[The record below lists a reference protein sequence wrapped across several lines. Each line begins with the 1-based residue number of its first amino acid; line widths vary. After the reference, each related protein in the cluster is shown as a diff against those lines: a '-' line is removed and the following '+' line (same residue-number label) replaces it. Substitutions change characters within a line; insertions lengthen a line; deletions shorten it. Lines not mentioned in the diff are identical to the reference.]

1 MFPKSNGFLLLHPS
15 GKEPVESARPKE
27 AILWKVEGRT
37 FLYITLCQI
46 WSMEIVRLREKLFFW
61 SLVWWTC
68 YMAYLKL
75 ICTDQTNA
83 QWNIWGSSCHTN
95 LTCDLVGKLNYAW
108 RMKSGKHNTDLL
120 SSEPRNLLRLSPR
133 FSAWQ
138 HGKQP
143 ALIYPP
149 TLL

>member
-15 GKEPVESARPKE
+15 GKEPIESAPPKE

-68 YMAYLKL
+68 YMAYLRL
-75 ICTDQTNA
+75 IWTDQTKA
-83 QWNIWGSSCHTN
+83 QWNIWGSNCHTN
-95 LTCDLVGKLNYAW
+95 LTCNLVGKLNYAW

-133 FSAWQ
+133 FSAWR